1 MEPSEGRAKNVKFKA
16 SRVWLEKFMH
26 RINLS
31 LRRKT
36 AVAQKDPYK
45 LIANLVT
52 YIIQVRR
59 VQEKK
64 SMNLLRL

>member
-1 MEPSEGRAKNVKFKA
+1 MEPNEGRAKNVEFKA

-36 AVAQKDPYK
+36 AVAQKDSYK

-52 YIIQVRR
+52 YIQVRR
-59 VQEKK
+59 AQEKK
-64 SMNLLRL
+64 SMNLLRF

>member
-1 MEPSEGRAKNVKFKA
+1 
-16 SRVWLEKFMH
+16 MH

-36 AVAQKDPYK
+36 AVAQKDSYK

-52 YIIQVRR
+52 YIQVRR
-59 VQEKK
+59 AQEKK